1 MRECLT
7 DLRSAR
13 NPKARI
19 KILEGHFATVNSHIN
34 TYIDMSTVKCRHNNG
49 RETARVLANHF
60 QNNTMI
66 DTIVCLDGT
75 ELIGA
80 FMAEFLA
87 DTGIMSINSG
97 KNISIITPDVNAYG
111 QLVFMDSTLRMI
123 KHMQVLVLAASVTTG
138 QTITRAAEAV
148 SYYGGTVRG
157 VAAIFSN
164 VEQTAEGMEIFSIFQ
179 KEDLPDY
186 QLIYRRNARCA
197 VRRCLSMPL
206 STVSATQNCKKRT
219 GQIYSFMVDYKVNGG
234 HRYDDERF
242 KENFIKIKRRSA
254 GRRQGFWL

>member
-87 DTGIMSINSG
+87 DTGIMSVNSG

-186 QLIYRRNARCA
+186 QAYLPSECPMWRKK
-197 VRRCLSMPL
+197 MPIDAIVN
-206 STVSATQNCKKRT
+206 SF
-219 GQIYSFMVDYKVNGG
+219 GYSK
-234 HRYDDERF
+234 
-242 KENFIKIKRRSA
+242 
-254 GRRQGFWL
+254 L

>member
-1 MRECLT
+1 MRECLI

-66 DTIVCLDGT
+66 DT
-75 ELIGA
+75 

-186 QLIYRRNARCA
+186 QAYLPSECPMCRKK
-197 VRRCLSMPL
+197 MPIDAIVN
-206 STVSATQNCKKRT
+206 SF
-219 GQIYSFMVDYKVNGG
+219 GYSK
-234 HRYDDERF
+234 
-242 KENFIKIKRRSA
+242 
-254 GRRQGFWL
+254 L

>member
-1 MRECLT
+1 MKECLT

-97 KNISIITPDVNAYG
+97 KNISNITPDVNAYG

-186 QLIYRRNARCA
+186 QSYLPSECPMCRKK
-197 VRRCLSMPL
+197 MPIDAIVN
-206 STVSATQNCKKRT
+206 SF
-219 GQIYSFMVDYKVNGG
+219 GYSK
-234 HRYDDERF
+234 
-242 KENFIKIKRRSA
+242 
-254 GRRQGFWL
+254 L

>member
-87 DTGIMSINSG
+87 DTGIMSVNSG

-179 KEDLPDY
+179 KEDLSDY
-186 QLIYRRNARCA
+186 QAYLPSECPMCR
-197 VRRCLSMPL
+197 
-206 STVSATQNCKKRT
+206 KKKPIDAIVNRF
-219 GQIYSFMVDYKVNGG
+219 GYSK
-234 HRYDDERF
+234 
-242 KENFIKIKRRSA
+242 
-254 GRRQGFWL
+254 L

>member
-87 DTGIMSINSG
+87 DTGIMSVNSG

-186 QLIYRRNARCA
+186 QSYLPSECPMCRKK
-197 VRRCLSMPL
+197 MPIDAIVN
-206 STVSATQNCKKRT
+206 SF
-219 GQIYSFMVDYKVNGG
+219 GYSK
-234 HRYDDERF
+234 
-242 KENFIKIKRRSA
+242 
-254 GRRQGFWL
+254 L

>member
-87 DTGIMSINSG
+87 DTGIMSVNSG

-186 QLIYRRNARCA
+186 QAYLPSECPMCR
-197 VRRCLSMPL
+197 
-206 STVSATQNCKKRT
+206 KKMHIDAIVNSF
-219 GQIYSFMVDYKVNGG
+219 GYSK
-234 HRYDDERF
+234 
-242 KENFIKIKRRSA
+242 
-254 GRRQGFWL
+254 L

>member
-111 QLVFMDSTLRMI
+111 QLVFMDSTLRML

-148 SYYGGTVRG
+148 SYYGVTVRG

-186 QLIYRRNARCA
+186 QSYLPSECPMCRKK
-197 VRRCLSMPL
+197 MPIDAIVN
-206 STVSATQNCKKRT
+206 SF
-219 GQIYSFMVDYKVNGG
+219 GYSK
-234 HRYDDERF
+234 
-242 KENFIKIKRRSA
+242 
-254 GRRQGFWL
+254 L

>member
-87 DTGIMSINSG
+87 DTGIMSVNSG

-186 QLIYRRNARCA
+186 QAYLPSECPMCRRKQ
-197 VRRCLSMPL
+197 PL
-206 STVSATQNCKKRT
+206 DAIVNSF
-219 GQIYSFMVDYKVNGG
+219 GYSK
-234 HRYDDERF
+234 
-242 KENFIKIKRRSA
+242 
-254 GRRQGFWL
+254 L

>member
-75 ELIGA
+75 ELIGT

-87 DTGIMSINSG
+87 DTGIMSVNSG

-186 QLIYRRNARCA
+186 QAYLPSECPMCR
-197 VRRCLSMPL
+197 
-206 STVSATQNCKKRT
+206 KKMSSDAIVNSF
-219 GQIYSFMVDYKVNGG
+219 GYSK
-234 HRYDDERF
+234 
-242 KENFIKIKRRSA
+242 
-254 GRRQGFWL
+254 L

>member
-87 DTGIMSINSG
+87 DTGIMSVNSG

-179 KEDLPDY
+179 KEDLLDY
-186 QLIYRRNARCA
+186 QAYLPSECPKCRKK
-197 VRRCLSMPL
+197 MPIDAIVN
-206 STVSATQNCKKRT
+206 SF
-219 GQIYSFMVDYKVNGG
+219 GYSK
-234 HRYDDERF
+234 
-242 KENFIKIKRRSA
+242 
-254 GRRQGFWL
+254 L

>member
-87 DTGIMSINSG
+87 DIGIMSINSG

-111 QLVFMDSTLRMI
+111 QLVFMDSTLRML

-186 QLIYRRNARCA
+186 QSYLPSECPMCRKK
-197 VRRCLSMPL
+197 MPIDAIVN
-206 STVSATQNCKKRT
+206 SF
-219 GQIYSFMVDYKVNGG
+219 GYSK
-234 HRYDDERF
+234 
-242 KENFIKIKRRSA
+242 
-254 GRRQGFWL
+254 L

>member
-1 MRECLT
+1 MRERLS

-186 QLIYRRNARCA
+186 QSYLPSECPMCRKK
-197 VRRCLSMPL
+197 MPIDAIVN
-206 STVSATQNCKKRT
+206 SF
-219 GQIYSFMVDYKVNGG
+219 GYSK
-234 HRYDDERF
+234 
-242 KENFIKIKRRSA
+242 
-254 GRRQGFWL
+254 L